1 MMKDVSPSARK
12 MNRKSHRDKPVSAR
26 QGAKS
31 STRPDARKGSRDGA
45 RGPRKPTADRGAA
58 RVSEATPAAVS
69 VRMVTVDEDQ
79 AGQRLDNFLRVV
91 LKGVPKTHVYRIIRK
106 GEVRVN
112 KGRAKAETKLAA
124 GDVVRVPPVRV
135 SEAKA
140 PVVPGMQVAQQIES
154 AILYE
159 DDALLV
165 LNKPSGLAVHGGSGV
180 SLGVIEA
187 LRQLR
192 PDCRFLELVHRIDRD
207 TSGCLLI
214 AKKRSLL
221 RHLHAQIREHH
232 MLKVYNALVDG
243 RWPARKELVDAPL
256 QKNILQSGERMV
268 TVHPEGK
275 RSKTRFRV
283 MERYQDA
290 TLVEAS
296 LETGR
301 THQIRVHTQ
310 HTGHPILGDVKYGY
324 EQTRELA
331 EKVGLD
337 RLFLHARKVGVNLP
351 DGSYREFEAPLPAEL
366 VKVLDGMAR

>member
-1 MMKDVSPSARK
+1 MKKVVSPSVRK
-12 MNRKSHRDKPVSAR
+12 DVRADN
-26 QGAKS
+26 GANGENGHAK
-31 STRPDARKGSRDGA
+31 
-45 RGPRKPTADRGAA
+45 
-58 RVSEATPAAVS
+58 
-69 VRMVTVDEDQ
+69 VRFLTIDEDQ
-79 AGQRLDNFLRVV
+79 QGQRLDNFLRVV
-91 LKGVPKTHVYRIIRK
+91 LKGVPKTHIYRLIRK

-112 KGRAKAETKLAA
+112 KGRAKADTKLAA
-124 GDVVRVPPVRV
+124 NDIVRIAPVRV

-140 PVVPGMQVAQQIES
+140 PVAPGMDVARRLEA
-154 AILYE
+154 AIIYE
-159 DDALLV
+159 DDTLLV

-180 SLGVIEA
+180 SVGVIEA

-243 RWPARKELVDAPL
+243 RWPARKETVSAPL

-283 MERYQDA
+283 LERYRET

-310 HTGHPILGDVKYGY
+310 HTGHPILGDSKYGY
-324 EQTRELA
+324 EDTHKLA
-331 EKVGLD
+331 AQIGLG
-337 RLFLHARKVGVNLP
+337 RLFLHAAKVGVNLP
-351 DGSYREFEAPLPAEL
+351 DGSYREFEAPLPEEL
-366 VKVLDGMAR
+366 TTVLQSLPR

>member
-1 MMKDVSPSARK
+1 MKDLSQNTRK
-12 MNRKSHRDKPVSAR
+12 VMGK
-26 QGAKS
+26 Q
-31 STRPDARKGSRDGA
+31 
-45 RGPRKPTADRGAA
+45 
-58 RVSEATPAAVS
+58 AVS
-69 VRMVTVDEDQ
+69 DDKAVNNIVKNTVRFVTVDDDQ

-91 LKGVPKTHVYRIIRK
+91 LKGVPKTRVYRIIRK

-112 KGRAKAETKLAA
+112 KGRAKADTKLAG
-124 GDVVRVPPVRV
+124 GDVVRVPPIRV
-135 SEAKA
+135 SEARA
-140 PVVPGMQVAQQIES
+140 PVVPGMEVAQRIEA

-159 DDALLV
+159 DDSLLV

-214 AKKRSLL
+214 TKKRSLL

-232 MLKVYNALVDG
+232 MLKVYTALVDG
-243 RWPARKELVDAPL
+243 RWSARKEFVSAPL

-275 RSKTRFRV
+275 KSRTRFRV
-283 MERYQDA
+283 LERYSEA

-310 HTGHPILGDVKYGY
+310 HAGHPILGDPKYGY
-324 EQTRELA
+324 ENTRELTA
-331 EKVGLD
+331 KVGLK
-337 RLFLHARKVGVNLP
+337 RLFLHAAKVGINLP
-351 DGSYREFEAPLPAEL
+351 DGEYREFEAPLPDDL
-366 VKVLDGMAR
+366 VAVLQKMPR

>member
-1 MMKDVSPSARK
+1 
-12 MNRKSHRDKPVSAR
+12 MNSVPKNK
-26 QGAKS
+26 
-31 STRPDARKGSRDGA
+31 RPESISVV
-45 RGPRKPTADRGAA
+45 P
-58 RVSEATPAAVS
+58 S
-69 VRMVTVDEDQ
+69 VRFVTVDEDQ
-79 AGQRLDNFLRVV
+79 TGQRLDNFLRVV
-91 LKGVPKTHVYRIIRK
+91 LKGVPKTRIYRIIRK

-112 KGRAKAETKLAA
+112 KGRAKADTKLQG

-140 PVVPGMQVAQQIES
+140 PVVPGMDVARKIET

-165 LNKPSGLAVHGGSGV
+165 LNKPSGMAVHGGSGI

-243 RWPARKELVDAPL
+243 RWPARKEAVSAPL
-256 QKNILQSGERMV
+256 QKNVLKSGERMV
-268 TVHPEGK
+268 SVNPEGK
-275 RSKTRFRV
+275 KSRTRFKV
-283 MERYQDA
+283 LQRYGEA

-301 THQIRVHTQ
+301 THQIRVHTL
-310 HTGHPILGDVKYGY
+310 HAGHPILGDSKYGHEY
-324 EQTRELA
+324 THELTG
-331 EKVGLD
+331 KIGLQ
-337 RLFLHARKVGVNLP
+337 RLFLHAAKVGINLP
-351 DGSYREFEAPLPAEL
+351 DGEYREFTAPLPNEL
-366 VKVLDGMAR
+366 SKVLQGMPQV

>member
-1 MMKDVSPSARK
+1 MKKVVSPSIRK
-12 MNRKSHRDKPVSAR
+12 DVRADKGANSENSH
-26 QGAKS
+26 AK
-31 STRPDARKGSRDGA
+31 
-45 RGPRKPTADRGAA
+45 
-58 RVSEATPAAVS
+58 
-69 VRMVTVDEDQ
+69 VRFLTIDEDQ
-79 AGQRLDNFLRVV
+79 QGQRLDNFLRVV
-91 LKGVPKTHVYRIIRK
+91 LKGVPKTHIYRLIRK

-112 KGRAKAETKLAA
+112 KGRVKADTKLAA
-124 GDVVRVPPVRV
+124 NDIVRIAPVRV

-140 PVVPGMQVAQQIES
+140 PVAPGMDVARRLEA
-154 AILYE
+154 AIIYE

-180 SLGVIEA
+180 SVGVIEA

-243 RWPARKELVDAPL
+243 RWPARKESVSAPL

-283 MERYQDA
+283 LERYQET

-310 HTGHPILGDVKYGY
+310 HTGHPILGDSKYGY
-324 EQTRELA
+324 EDTHKLA
-331 EKVGLD
+331 AQIGLG
-337 RLFLHARKVGVNLP
+337 RLFLHAAKVGVNLP
-351 DGSYREFEAPLPAEL
+351 DGSYREFEAPLPEEL
-366 VKVLDGMAR
+366 TTVLQSLPR

>member
-1 MMKDVSPSARK
+1 MKKDVSPYIRK
-12 MNRKSHRDKPVSAR
+12 DMRS
-26 QGAKS
+26 AKS
-31 STRPDARKGSRDGA
+31 AE
-45 RGPRKPTADRGAA
+45 
-58 RVSEATPAAVS
+58 SETIGTK
-69 VRMVTVDEDQ
+69 VRFISIDEDQ

-91 LKGVPKTHVYRIIRK
+91 LKGVPKTHIYRLIRK

-124 GDVVRVPPVRV
+124 DDVVRVPPVRV
-135 SEAKA
+135 SDAKV
-140 PVVPGMQVAQQIES
+140 PVAAGMDVARRIES
-154 AILYE
+154 AIIYE

-165 LNKPSGLAVHGGSGV
+165 LNKPSGLAVHGGSGINI
-180 SLGVIEA
+180 GVIEA

-192 PDCRFLELVHRIDRD
+192 PECRFLELVHRIDRD

-243 RWPARKELVDAPL
+243 RWPARKESVSAPL

-268 TVHPEGK
+268 SVHPQGK

-283 MERYQDA
+283 LARYQEA

-310 HTGHPILGDVKYGY
+310 HAGHPILGDSKYGY
-324 EQTRELA
+324 ENTQQLTARI
-331 EKVGLD
+331 GLQ
-337 RLFLHARKVGVNLP
+337 RLFLHAAKVGINLP
-351 DGSYREFEAPLPAEL
+351 DGSYREFDAPLPEEL
-366 VKVLDGMAR
+366 VGILRGLQEAKLQDAKVQSAVDTKDTTLDIERV